1 MEQLPAVM
9 VAPGSGGAVS
19 AIVTCPAS
27 GVVIGLRLREGVGAE
42 EFADAYGYV
51 LSLFAPIDASEAG
64 DSTAAWR
71 AATLASS
78 PRLRTIRTIASRSGP
93 SGNS

>member
-1 MEQLPAVM
+1 MRAGTHAPAFVESIDAATAM
-9 VAPGSGGAVS
+9 AE
-19 AIVTCPAS
+19 TLML
-27 GVVIGLRLREGVGAE
+27 GLRLREGVGAE

-71 AATLASS
+71 AV
-78 PRLRTIRTIASRSGP
+78 I
-93 SGNS
+93 